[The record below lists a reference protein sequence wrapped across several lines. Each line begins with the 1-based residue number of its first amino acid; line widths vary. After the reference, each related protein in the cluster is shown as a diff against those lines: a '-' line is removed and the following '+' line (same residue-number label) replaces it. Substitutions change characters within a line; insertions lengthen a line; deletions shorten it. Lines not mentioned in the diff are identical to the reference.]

1 MTCKWKRGWRECEG
15 QAQRSLSETSS
26 SCMYYISQVSHCQL
40 EPCQVSHPP
49 YNPPLGRLFPGKDDC
64 EKKKAARIRRA
75 TRILLAGCQILCFFF
90 RGRSYD
96 WLRIKFRRSR
106 DVWGSA
112 ETEAEADSDW
122 HLVAEGT
129 PHPCFSSFK
138 VSLQTYNVWITQK
151 KSNK

>member
-26 SCMYYISQVSHCQL
+26 SCICTFLRSAIVSWSRVRFPTLLTIHPWVDCSQS
-40 EPCQVSHPP
+40 
-49 YNPPLGRLFPGKDDC
+49 KDDC
-64 EKKKAARIRRA
+64 EKKKAAHQESNAQFAHR
-75 TRILLAGCQILCFFF
+75 QPDSMFF
-90 RGRSYD
+90 RGRNYD

-122 HLVAEGT
+122 HLVPEGT